1 MSTLPT
7 EEVSDEQKRHIEL
20 LKSDFRN
27 FLFVMWQHLRLPT
40 PTKVQYDIALY
51 LQHGPRRRVIEA
63 FRGVGKSWITAAY
76 VLWLLF
82 RDHNERILVVS
93 ASKDRADAFST
104 FVKRLINEMPLLQYL
119 APRNGQRD
127 ANVAFDV
134 GPSDPHQAA
143 SVRSVGITG
152 QMTGGRAT
160 HIIADDIEIPKNS
173 MTALMRE
180 RIAELVKEF
189 DAILVPNGCITYLG
203 TPQTEMSLYNRLPE
217 RGYNIRIWP
226 ARYPDKKRTEGYAGH
241 LAPKIAS
248 ELVEQGFDPKLV
260 GKPTDPARFTNL
272 DLMEREASYGRS
284 GFALQFMLD
293 TSLSDA
299 ERYPLK
305 LSDLIVMDI
314 TPDLGPSNVVYGSHP
329 DQLMEHLPA
338 VGFTGDRYFRPMFV
352 AKDFLPYQ
360 GRVLAI
366 DPSGRGSDETGY
378 AVVYMLNGFLFVA
391 EAGGLKGGYDDAT
404 LSTLAEIAK
413 RNKVNE
419 VIVESNFGD
428 GMFTKLLTPFLV
440 RKHPVTV
447 TEVRSSVQKEKRII
461 DVLEPVMN
469 QHRLIMNER
478 IIKDDFNGAELG
490 RTPVDYQLF
499 HQMTRI
505 TKERGSLS
513 HDDRLDAL
521 SMAVA
526 YWVEQMDKDVA
537 RNDAENRARLQDAE
551 LAKFMEH
558 CLGTETDQNV
568 HDSWDANV

>member
-1 MSTLPT
+1 MNDLST
-7 EEVSDEQKRHIEL
+7 EEISEEQKRHIEL
-20 LKSDFRN
+20 LKADFRN
-27 FLFVMWQHLRLPT
+27 FLYVMWQHLKLPQ

-82 RDHNERILVVS
+82 RNPNERILVVS
-93 ASKDRADAFST
+93 ASKDRADSFST

-134 GPSDPHQAA
+134 GPSEPHQAA

-152 QMTGGRAT
+152 QMAGARAT

-189 DAILVPNGCITYLG
+189 DAVLVPNGCITYLG

-217 RGYNIRIWP
+217 RGYDIRIWP
-226 ARYPDKKRTEGYAGH
+226 ARYPDKKRVEGYSGR
-241 LAPKIAS
+241 LAPKIAE
-248 ELVEQGFDPKLV
+248 ELEQGGPTLV
-260 GKPTDPARFTNL
+260 GKPTDPDRFTNV

-293 TSLSDA
+293 TTLSDA

-314 TPDLGPSNVVYGSHP
+314 TPDLGPANVVYGSHP

-338 VGFTGDRYFRPMFV
+338 VGFTGDRYFRPMFIS
-352 AKDFLPYQ
+352 KDFMPYQ

-378 AVVYMLNGFLFVA
+378 AVVYMLNGFLFVS
-391 EAGGLKGGYDDAT
+391 EAGGLKGGYDDVT
-404 LSTLAEIAK
+404 LGTLAEIAK

-419 VIVESNFGD
+419 VVVESNFGD

-469 QHRLIMNER
+469 QHRLIINER
-478 IIKDDFNGAELG
+478 IIKEDFSGAEDG

-505 TKERGSLS
+505 TKERGALS

-537 RNDAENRARLQDAE
+537 SNEDENRKRLQEAE
-551 LAKFMEH
+551 LARFMEH
-558 CLGTETDQNV
+558 CLGQNNAQIS
-568 HDSWDANV
+568 HSWDDNI